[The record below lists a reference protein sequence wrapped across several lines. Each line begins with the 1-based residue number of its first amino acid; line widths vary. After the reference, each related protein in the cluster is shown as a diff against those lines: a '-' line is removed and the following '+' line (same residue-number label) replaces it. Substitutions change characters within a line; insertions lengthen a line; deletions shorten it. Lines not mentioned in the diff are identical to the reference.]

1 MDLIGLYINNDTII
15 HQQREVIYIQTL
27 THTQIVK
34 MIKETVKIE
43 FVQVLNSNGIFVYE
57 VKDVR
62 LFGVLISQ
70 KRTLKHV
77 VSVNGSSDISQ
88 K

>member
-1 MDLIGLYINNDTII
+1 
-15 HQQREVIYIQTL
+15 
-27 THTQIVK
+27 

-77 VSVNGSSDISQ
+77 GSVNGSSDISQ